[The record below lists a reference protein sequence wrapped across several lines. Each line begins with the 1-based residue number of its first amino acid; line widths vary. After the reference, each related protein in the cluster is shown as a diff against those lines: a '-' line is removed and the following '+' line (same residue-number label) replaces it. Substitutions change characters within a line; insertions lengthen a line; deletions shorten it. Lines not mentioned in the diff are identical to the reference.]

1 MNKCLFTLFVEN
13 GKRFYFSPSCTSFI
27 QVKMFS
33 SSVHTD
39 SHQLLS
45 KKKKVKKVIFSTE
58 KVGGCLLL
66 QLKNLRG
73 AVRRL
78 FLYTL
83 SQMCLCNAISRHII
97 IPAPHEHFWENSESK
112 EERWTIEQLGHVPLF
127 CTLPLSL
134 HV

>member
-45 KKKKVKKVIFSTE
+45 KKKKVKKSDFFNR
-58 KVGGCLLL
+58 KGW
-66 QLKNLRG
+66 
-73 AVRRL
+73 RL
-78 FLYTL
+78 FT
-83 SQMCLCNAISRHII
+83 SPAEEFTRSSEKIVFVHIK
-97 IPAPHEHFWENSESK
+97 SD
-112 EERWTIEQLGHVPLF
+112 VPL
-127 CTLPLSL
+127 
-134 HV
+134 